1 MAYEIAWTQ
10 IAIDSYKKN
19 IRYLEENWP
28 EKVVEDFINKTDK
41 QLVLIAVYPHVAITT
56 PKSKKLRKLLIVKQI
71 TCFYSFN
78 ESMNRITIHLFWNNY
93 KNPKK
98 LKL

>member
-41 QLVLIAVYPHVAITT
+41 KT
-56 PKSKKLRKLLIVKQI
+56 
-71 TCFYSFN
+71 
-78 ESMNRITIHLFWNNY
+78 
-93 KNPKK
+93 
-98 LKL
+98 